1 MQKVTRS
8 PTAQE
13 KQKIRKTFFPIKVL
27 VFVFAL
33 LLIGTTLERPGT
45 ARGEDVAQNGG
56 SASQNAGLARFGA
69 GTGSGGATTLAGL
82 SAQNANLSFSARPE
96 ENDTISVTMV
106 GDILLHTKVMENCR
120 NDDGSYSFSSIFAGT
135 KSVTSRADISLVNQE
150 VIIGGAELGVSGYP
164 RFNAPYEIADSLVEA
179 GFNVICHATNHA
191 VDKGKQ
197 GILNC
202 LNYWSKNHPEISVIG
217 LYGTKEDSEKI
228 FIYEK
233 NGMKIAVL
241 NYTLH
246 TNFLSLPADMKFAVN
261 LLDEDKVRADLEK
274 AKSLADFIIVC
285 PHWGVEYSHEVS
297 AAQRDWCKIFME
309 YGVGLVIGT
318 HPHVIQ
324 PIEMMTDEATGK
336 KMLVYY
342 SLGNFVNWTSNTG
355 KNCASQFVGGLADV
369 KLAKADDGSVFVAE
383 YSVKPTVCHV
393 STEKNGITVYFLAS
407 YSRQKAEKNAIKK
420 QDSSFSYEYC
430 ANLVKRV
437 WPQFAE

>member
-1 MQKVTRS
+1 MQKVTRKA
-8 PTAQE
+8 TAQA
-13 KQKIRKTFFPIKVL
+13 KPTIRKTFFSLKVL
-27 VFVFAL
+27 VFAVAL
-33 LLIGTTLERPGT
+33 LLIGTTLDRPGT
-45 ARGEDVAQNGG
+45 ARGEDAAQNGG
-56 SASQNAGLARFGA
+56 TGLVGA
-69 GTGSGGATTLAGL
+69 GAAQLAQGGRT
-82 SAQNANLSFSARPE
+82 SFSFSARPE
-96 ENDTISVTMV
+96 ENDTIFVTMV

-135 KSVTSRADISLVNQE
+135 KSVTGRADISLVNQE
-150 VIIGGAELGVSGYP
+150 VIIGGTELGVSGYP

-261 LLDEDKVRADLEK
+261 LLDEDKVRTDLEK

-297 AAQRDWCKIFME
+297 SAQRNWCKIFME

-342 SLGNFVNWTSNTG
+342 SLGNFVNWTANTG

-369 KLAKADDGSVFVAE
+369 KLAKSDDGSVFISE

-393 STEKNGITVYFLAS
+393 SEKKNGITVYFLAS

-420 QDSSFSYEYC
+420 QDSSFSYDYC
-430 ANLVKRV
+430 VNLAKRV